1 MLVRAKIIANNMF
14 LKSKEELTMNIRMY
28 KSEDCREIVELFYN
42 TVHSINSRD
51 YSLEQLDVWA
61 PKEIDIALWDKS
73 LSQHYSIVAE
83 ENGVIIGFGD
93 LDAIGYLDRL
103 YVHKDYQGIGVATTI
118 SNELENYAQENHIS
132 IVTTNASI
140 TAKPFFKKRG
150 YEVVKEQFI
159 ERNGQ
164 FLKNFI
170 MKKVLR

>member
-1 MLVRAKIIANNMF
+1 MIANNMF

-51 YSLEQLDVWA
+51 YSLEQLGVWA

-83 ENGVIIGFGD
+83 ESGVIIGFGD
-93 LDAIGYLDRL
+93 LDATGYFDRL
-103 YVHKDYQGIGVATTI
+103 YVHKEYQGIGVANTI
-118 SNELENYAQENHIS
+118 ANDLERYAQENHIR

-140 TAKPFFKKRG
+140 TAKPFFEKRC
-150 YEVVKEQFI
+150 YEIVKEQFV

>member
-1 MLVRAKIIANNMF
+1 
-14 LKSKEELTMNIRMY
+14 MNIRMY
-28 KSEDCREIVELFYN
+28 QLEDCREIVELFYN

-51 YSLEQLDVWA
+51 YNSAQLDVWA
-61 PKEIDIALWDKS
+61 PKEIDIDSWDKS
-73 LSQHYSIVAE
+73 FLQHYSIVAE
-83 ENGVIIGFGD
+83 ESDVIIGFGD
-93 LDAIGYLDRL
+93 LDATGYLDRL

-118 SNELENYAQENHIS
+118 ASELENYAQENHIS

-150 YEVVKEQFI
+150 YEVVKEQFV

-170 MKKVLR
+170 MKKVLG

>member
-1 MLVRAKIIANNMF
+1 
-14 LKSKEELTMNIRMY
+14 MNIRMY
-28 KSEDCREIVELFYN
+28 QLEDCREIVELFYN

-51 YSLEQLDVWA
+51 YNSAQLDVWA
-61 PKEIDIALWDKS
+61 PKEIDIVSWDKS
-73 LSQHYSIVAE
+73 FSQHCSIVAE
-83 ENGVIIGFGD
+83 ESDVIIGFGD
-93 LDAIGYLDRL
+93 LDATGYLDRL

-118 SNELENYAQENHIS
+118 VSELENYAQENHIS

-150 YEVVKEQFI
+150 YEVVKEQFV

>member
-1 MLVRAKIIANNMF
+1 MRAKIIANNMF

-140 TAKPFFKKRG
+140 TAKPFFKKLG

>member
-1 MLVRAKIIANNMF
+1 
-14 LKSKEELTMNIRMY
+14 MNIRMY
-28 KSEDCREIVELFYN
+28 QLEDCREIVELFYN

-51 YSLEQLDVWA
+51 YNSAQLDVWA
-61 PKEIDIALWDKS
+61 PKEIDIVSWDKS
-73 LSQHYSIVAE
+73 LSQHYSVVAE

-93 LDAIGYLDRL
+93 LDATGYFDRL

-118 SNELENYAQENHIS
+118 ANELERYAQENHIS

-140 TAKPFFKKRG
+140 TAKPFFEKRG
-150 YEVVKEQFI
+150 YEVIKEQFV

>member
-83 ENGVIIGFGD
+83 E
-93 LDAIGYLDRL
+93 
-103 YVHKDYQGIGVATTI
+103 T
-118 SNELENYAQENHIS
+118 
-132 IVTTNASI
+132 
-140 TAKPFFKKRG
+140 
-150 YEVVKEQFI
+150 
-159 ERNGQ
+159 
-164 FLKNFI
+164 
-170 MKKVLR
+170 VLS